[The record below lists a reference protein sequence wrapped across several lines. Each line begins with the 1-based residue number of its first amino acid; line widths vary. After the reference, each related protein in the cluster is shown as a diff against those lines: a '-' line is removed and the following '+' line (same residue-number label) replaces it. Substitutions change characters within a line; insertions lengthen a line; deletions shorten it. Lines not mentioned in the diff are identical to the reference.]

1 MSKETQFNIL
11 LAGIG
16 GDAHSVGLTLLNQ
29 AICLAGYNVYFLGIQ
44 NDVQDVITKAKG
56 IDVAMISCL
65 DGHAHHY
72 LRDFPRL
79 SKPDESIW
87 YLGGNPSVLSIDRAE
102 RLFKE
107 MGFHRVFLSF
117 VDLAQVITSLKK
129 DLDEKVPR
137 QALAIPLQGYKKTN
151 QTELCIDSQV
161 SDVDH
166 DFERSNVLLQWK
178 TGADVRSLRENA
190 VFLADRPNLASLQM
204 QASLKGEMLIQPRC
218 GVAEEQKQL
227 EIFKKLEAAG
237 AAVLS
242 YQVDSLTRN
251 NNYSGA
257 EQAINESR
265 YTGVSALNGFP
276 VVNHGVSALRK
287 IALQVSTPLQCRHS
301 TRDPRLLAEISFGGG
316 VTAFEGGAICYNLP
330 YYKDYS
336 ITHSIQAWKYIDRLV
351 GRYYEEFGIIIDRE
365 FFGVLTATLIPPS
378 IAIAVGI
385 LESALAAKQGVKAVS
400 IGYAE
405 QGNRIQD
412 VAAIQAISRL
422 THHFFRLI
430 DLDPIQIST
439 VFHQYMAAFP
449 ELQTKAKQLIRSSS
463 TTASL
468 SKATRILT
476 KTSVEALRIP
486 HVEENV
492 ESLQLTKEGIELS
505 LVTALDRKKVLS
517 EINLIEE
524 ETMAILNAVIELGRG
539 DIAQGIIK
547 ATEVGVIDIP
557 FSPSMQNAGKVIT
570 ARDVTG
576 AVRFL
581 NTGALPFSKD
591 VCLFHTECMA
601 ERSRLSR
608 IPLHRG
614 YEMVEQDICSVPKGE
629 LMGWPISAQFITNY
643 DGPFEYFSN
652 DHSSVKSIAGGV

>member
-1 MSKETQFNIL
+1 MSKENQYNIL

-16 GDAHSVGLTLLNQ
+16 GDAHSVGLILLNQ

-44 NDVQDVITKAKG
+44 NDIKEVIAKAKG
-56 IDVAMISCL
+56 MDVVMISCM

-79 SKPDESIW
+79 SKEEEIIW
-87 YLGGNPSVLSIDRAE
+87 YLGGNPSVLSIDRAK

-107 MGFHRVFLSF
+107 IGFQRVFLSF
-117 VDLAQVITSLKK
+117 VDLAQVIKSLKK
-129 DLDEKVPR
+129 DLNEKVPR
-137 QALAIPLQGYKKTN
+137 QALAVPLQGLNKTKH
-151 QTELCIDSQV
+151 TELCIDSQV
-161 SDVDH
+161 SDIDH
-166 DFERSNVLLQWK
+166 DFERNNVLLQWK
-178 TGADVRSLRENA
+178 TGADVRSLRKNA
-190 VFLADRPNLASLQM
+190 VFLADCPNLARLQM
-204 QASLKGEMLIQPRC
+204 QASLNGEVLIQPRS

-227 EIFKKLEAAG
+227 DIFKKLEAAG
-237 AAVLS
+237 APVLS

-257 EQAINESR
+257 EQAIIESR

-276 VVNHGVSALRK
+276 VVNHGAGALQR

-301 TRDPRLLAEISFGGG
+301 TRDPRLLAEICFGGG

-336 ITHSIQAWKYIDRLV
+336 VIHSIQAWKYVDRLV
-351 GRYYEEFGIIIDRE
+351 GRYYEDFGIIIDRE

-412 VAAIQAISRL
+412 VAAIQAIPRL
-422 THHFFRLI
+422 TRQFFRLI
-430 DLDPIQIST
+430 ELGEIQIST

-449 ELQTKAKQLIRSSS
+449 EQKTKARDLIRSSS
-463 TTASL
+463 TTACL
-468 SKATRILT
+468 SKATRMLI

-486 HVEENV
+486 YVEENV
-492 ESLQLTKEGIELS
+492 ESLQLVREGIEVS
-505 LVTALDRKKVLS
+505 SVTALDWEKVLS

-524 ETMAILNAVIELGRG
+524 ETMAILNSVLELGRG
-539 DIAQGIIK
+539 DVAQGLIK

-557 FSPSMQNAGKVIT
+557 FSPSIHNAGKVIT

-591 VCLFHTECMA
+591 VCQFHAECMA
-601 ERSRLSR
+601 ERSRRSK

-614 YEMVEQDICSVPKGE
+614 YEMVEQDICSIPKGA
-629 LMGWPISAQFITNY
+629 LMEWPISKQSIT
-643 DGPFEYFSN
+643 EYECKRCFDSAL
-652 DHSSVKSIAGGV
+652 HF